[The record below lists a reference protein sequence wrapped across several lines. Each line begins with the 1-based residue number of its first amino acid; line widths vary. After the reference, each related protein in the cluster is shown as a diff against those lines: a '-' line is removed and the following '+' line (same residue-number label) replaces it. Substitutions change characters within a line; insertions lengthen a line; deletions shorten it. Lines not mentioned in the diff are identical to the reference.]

1 MVQKV
6 SGQFEVTE
14 GNTAVVSGL
23 VRVPTDVSRE
33 MVALEPPQPIVR
45 DDLLE
50 LSSRDIYKYFRLC
63 GHEYE
68 GAFCG
73 LVCADNHGECH
84 CMLYYKNKFGLAS
97 LAVIHTVI
105 NSLM

>member
-14 GNTAVVSGL
+14 GNTTVASGL

-33 MVALEPPQPIVR
+33 MVSLELPQPIVS

-50 LSSRDIYKYFRLC
+50 LSSRDIYKYFRLL
-63 GHEYE
+63 GYEYH

-73 LVCADNHGECH
+73 LVCTDNHGE
-84 CMLYYKNKFGLAS
+84 YYCSVPL
-97 LAVIHTVI
+97 LAVMHAVI
-105 NSLM
+105 NCLM